1 MTGYLTP
8 FAALAALIAKAF
20 TSRRNRQKSAH
31 LVALFPATAR
41 TTIRGSSL
49 LRRDEG
55 VPSRRSRV
63 DRD

>member
-1 MTGYLTP
+1 MTRYLTP

-20 TSRRNRQKSAH
+20 TSDRQKSAH

-41 TTIRGSSL
+41 TRIQRSTLLQRHDAAP
-49 LRRDEG
+49 LRR
-55 VPSRRSRV
+55 RRI

>member
-20 TSRRNRQKSAH
+20 TNYRNTRKSAH

-41 TTIRGSSL
+41 ATIKR
-49 LRRDEG
+49 
-55 VPSRRSRV
+55 SRLQQPGEAEPLCRSRV

>member
-20 TSRRNRQKSAH
+20 TSSRNTRKSAH

-41 TTIRGSSL
+41 APIKRPRVSQRG
-49 LRRDEG
+49 EAE
-55 VPSRRSRV
+55 PSRRIPV

>member
-8 FAALAALIAKAF
+8 FAALAALIAKVF
-20 TSRRNRQKSAH
+20 TTQRSTRKTPH

-41 TTIRGSSL
+41 TTIQRSRL
-49 LRRDEG
+49 LQRDG
-55 VPSRRSRV
+55 AAPSRRSRV

>member
-20 TSRRNRQKSAH
+20 TSTRNRQNSAH
-31 LVALFPATAR
+31 LVELFPATAR
-41 TTIRGSSL
+41 TTIQRSPSL
-49 LRRDEG
+49 QRDEG
-55 VPSRRSRV
+55 APSRRRSI

>member
-20 TSRRNRQKSAH
+20 TNNRNTRKSAH
-31 LVALFPATAR
+31 LVALFPANAR
-41 TTIRGSSL
+41 ATIKRSRL
-49 LRRDEG
+49 LQRDEG
-55 VPSRRSRV
+55 EPSRRSFV